1 MNIVKVDANNLHVYA
16 NLYQGYAAEFSKII
30 DDKPNQDGIFE
41 MYPKLEGNVTGYLLY
56 LEGVPAAL
64 TAIEEK
70 SVNEYEICDF
80 YVLPCFRKNKV
91 GKKFISQLFEHLRG
105 SWEIKQVAGADHA
118 IHFWRDVV
126 SDYTANQFVEDIYQD
141 HKWGTV
147 TRQRF
152 THDAVAQIPE
162 LIDA

>member
-1 MNIVKVDANNLHVYA
+1 MNIVKVDASNTHVYA
-16 NLYQGYAAEFSKII
+16 NLYQGYGAEFSRII
-30 DDKPNQDGIFE
+30 DDKPNKDGLFE
-41 MYPKLEGNVTGYLLY
+41 IYPKLEGNVTGYLLY

-64 TAIEEK
+64 TAIDEK
-70 SVNEYEICDF
+70 SPKEFEICDF

-91 GKKFISQLFEHLRG
+91 GKRFISQLFERLGG

-126 SDYTANQFVEDIYQD
+126 GDYTSGNFEEDIYQD

-152 THDAVAQIPE
+152 THDVD
-162 LIDA
+162 L